1 MNGNFAFVSVKGL
14 GGLIVYGFCG
24 LIGLIWSLTNLWL
37 SLRCKF
43 WKIVDGEIKDSCT
56 DVRQSGRSL
65 FKSYY
70 PKVTYTYN
78 VEGVPYEGNRIRYGS
93 TGGSKS
99 AAHDYFEKYPTGK
112 KVKISIDP
120 NNYGRSVLEPG
131 VSLNTIVWMI
141 IFSGLAT
148 MGYRALLAYLQTN
161 P

>member
-1 MNGNFAFVSVKGL
+1 MVKGL
-14 GGLIVYGFCG
+14 GRLIGYGFIG

-43 WKIVDGEIKDSCT
+43 WIIVDGQIKDSST
-56 DVRQSGRSL
+56 DVRQYR

-70 PKVTYTYN
+70 PFISYTYN
-78 VEGVPYEGNRIRYGS
+78 VNGVAYEGNRIRYGS

-99 AAHDYFEKYPTGK
+99 VAHNYFQKYPAGK

-131 VSLNTIVWMI
+131 VSANTIVWII
-141 IFSGLAT
+141 IFSVLTA
-148 MGYRALLAYLQTN
+148 MGYRALLAYLQAG